1 MPRTLRVEY
10 PGAIYQSRG
19 HRRQSVFLD
28 EVEFSQDPGGS
39 LPKNRLAG
47 AGLKLWFDPCDLPQN
62 SLRHGRKT

>member
-28 EVEFSQDPGGS
+28 EVDRQDF
-39 LPKNRLAG
+39 
-47 AGLKLWFDPCDLPQN
+47 LKTLEEAC
-62 SLRHGRKT
+62 RKTGWQAQA